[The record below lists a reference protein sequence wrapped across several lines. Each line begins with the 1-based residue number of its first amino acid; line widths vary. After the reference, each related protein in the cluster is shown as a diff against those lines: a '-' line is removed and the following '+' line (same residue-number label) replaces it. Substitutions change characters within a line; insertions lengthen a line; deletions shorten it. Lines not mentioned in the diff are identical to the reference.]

1 MTLANFS
8 LDKVWIF
15 HSTIQSYGSDYD
27 VWGEEMKDQIMW
39 ENCSNYARNRTVREN
54 ILKDGPSKASLD
66 DIWFC
71 FMIFG
76 LGSWIVWGVNVEET
90 SIMLTVMFFTGN
102 RRKPQRKSII
112 VKAVWLEN

>member
-1 MTLANFS
+1 MTLANFLS
-8 LDKVWIF
+8 DTVWIF

-39 ENCSNYARNRTVREN
+39 ENCSNYGRNRTVREN

-66 DIWFC
+66 DIRFC

-90 SIMLTVMFFTGN
+90 SIMLTVIFSLLVIGESLSEN
-102 RRKPQRKSII
+102 R
-112 VKAVWLEN
+112 